1 MLSSMNKDRVGGG
14 ALLFLCVLL
23 CFSISFGYG
32 DDENEEQR
40 KESYLWV
47 WKRFRSAY
55 SMYSSLF
62 PATNIGNYWHMVK
75 AFLSHAYALFFPPNI
90 DFRRG
95 DEVERVGED
104 GGLKEAISK
113 SIGKS
118 KATLEDVAKSAANIA
133 KDKVVNNNN
142 NKKTSL
148 SKHSESQHQ
157 NEL

>member
-1 MLSSMNKDRVGGG
+1 MNKVRVGGG
-14 ALLFLCVLL
+14 ALLFLYVLL
-23 CFSISFGYG
+23 CVSISIGYG
-32 DDENEEQR
+32 NDENEEQR

-47 WKRFRSAY
+47 WERLRSAY
-55 SMYSSLF
+55 SLYSSAF
-62 PATNIGNYWHMVK
+62 PATNIGNNWHMVK

-90 DFRRG
+90 ERG
-95 DEVERVGED
+95 DEGERVAED
-104 GGLKEAISK
+104 GGVKEAISK

-142 NKKTSL
+142 NNKKTSL
-148 SKHSESQHQ
+148 SKDRESGHQ

>member
-1 MLSSMNKDRVGGG
+1 MNKVRVVGG

-23 CFSISFGYG
+23 CFSISIGYG

-40 KESYLWV
+40 KVSYLWV
-47 WKRFRSAY
+47 WERLRSAY

-62 PATNIGNYWHMVK
+62 PGTNIGNYWHMVK

-95 DEVERVGED
+95 DEVETVAED
-104 GGLKEAISK
+104 GGVKEAISK

-133 KDKVVNNNN
+133 KDKVVNNK
-142 NKKTSL
+142 KKTSL
-148 SKHSESQHQ
+148 SKNRESEHQ